1 MHLKFI
7 TKSDS
12 AKTVN
17 NKNGIEYLDI
27 PINIIDE

>member
-17 NKNGIEYLDI
+17 NKTGIEDLDI
-27 PINIIDE
+27 PKWVSI